1 MHKKCFKSTEI
12 MRFLKE
18 TSLIADVGNEYSRV
32 RKCKLLTGRIQAF
45 VIYSFEI
52 HKPPHS
58 HLASF
63 AMDIVLASLK
73 SLSSLHPCHR
83 IGSHTQGYL
92 LQHMF
97 SQCQEN

>member
-32 RKCKLLTGRIQAF
+32 RKCELLTGRIQAF

-58 HLASF
+58 QLAS
-63 AMDIVLASLK
+63 SLICNGYRACLFERPK
-73 SLSSLHPCHR
+73 LTSSLS
-83 IGSHTQGYL
+83 
-92 LQHMF
+92 
-97 SQCQEN
+97 